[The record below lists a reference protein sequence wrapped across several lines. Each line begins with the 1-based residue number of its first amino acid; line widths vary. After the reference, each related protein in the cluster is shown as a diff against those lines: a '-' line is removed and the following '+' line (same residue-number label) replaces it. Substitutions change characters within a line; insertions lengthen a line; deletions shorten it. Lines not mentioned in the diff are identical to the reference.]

1 MPRFGTMDLTQWG
14 VPAEIHGYGTE
25 PWVLRNAQVLNVAF
39 EIEDLKA
46 SVLLPPALGLT
57 IPAYATFNIASFPES
72 PVGGFSIAEVRVVG
86 RAGFRPRAFVLRSIV
101 DNQAARLELAQ
112 RWGYPVAAGEVS
124 LHLRHDRIRG
134 RVRVGGS
141 TVLECELID
150 RDVISGSDIQ
160 WVASVHLARNQD
172 DGKLVLVQVDPEYVF
187 ATAERGRPRVP
198 ILDKQ
203 VWNCADYLELT
214 NPISASFAKC
224 DVTLPK
230 IRYVVDP
237 ERPALQG
244 TTKVAA

>member
-1 MPRFGTMDLTQWG
+1 MPRFGTMELKQWG

-25 PWVLRNAQVLNVAF
+25 PWILKNAQVLNVAF
-39 EIEDLKA
+39 EIDDLKA
-46 SVLLPPALGLT
+46 GALLPPALVPT
-57 IPAYATFNIASFPES
+57 IPAYATFNVAAFSES

-86 RAGFRPRAFVLRSIV
+86 RAGFRPRAFVLKSIV
-101 DNQAARLELAQ
+101 DNDAARRELAQ

-124 LHLRHDRIRG
+124 LQFRYERIG
-134 RVRVGGS
+134 ARVRVGGS

-150 RDVISGSDIQ
+150 RDMISGSDIQ
-160 WVASVHLARNQD
+160 WVASVHLARNKD

-187 ATAERGRPRVP
+187 ASAERGRPRVVV
-198 ILDKQ
+198 LDKRA
-203 VWNCADYLELT
+203 WNCADYLELT